1 MIISEQHYDSFL
13 LADCG
18 SSTTTV
24 ALFDITESGYRLVAR
39 ATAPATTGPPWHNIV
54 TGVQQAIARISEIT
68 HRPLLTESGNLITP
82 ARENGTGVDHFGVTV
97 SAAAPLQ
104 LITAGLLEDVSLASA
119 RHAARSIY
127 MQELDTFSLN
137 DSRNE
142 QEQISA
148 LLEQKPEVILLT
160 GGVDGGDTRR
170 LIPIVE
176 LIELGIGLQ
185 TSRARP
191 TVIYAGN
198 SNLREEVT
206 SKLGSTTTVH
216 VVDNVRPNLE
226 TEKLGETVELLGK
239 MYSEMRIGAIPGIQ
253 ELKGWSDYAPMAT
266 ARAFGKMIEYFG
278 ALYKSRVL
286 GLDLGS
292 SSVTLAVAD
301 AEQSSLFIDSNLG
314 MGRQLPNLLQE
325 TTLEEILR
333 NSPVPFE
340 ESALRNLL
348 HEKAIYPH
356 TVPMT
361 EDELHIEQLLARK
374 VMANTVRD
382 AAAQWGW
389 TSPTLPPFRLLVA
402 RGSTLSYPPRL
413 GQTVLMLLDALQPTG
428 VFSLAVDQHGVLPML
443 GLLAAHEPEAVIQI
457 LEGGVLVD
465 LGWVI
470 APTGTSRGRTGDR
483 ALRITVEAPDKGEY
497 HIDAQFGELMT
508 VPLDAG
514 VPVQLT
520 LKPER
525 GVDIGFGAGRG
536 KKITVHGGAVGLV
549 VDCRGRPVLLTEDD
563 SERRSQLKQW
573 LWDMG
578 G

>member
-1 MIISEQHYDSFL
+1 MIISEQRYESFL

-24 ALFDITESGYRLVAR
+24 ALFDITENGYRLVAR
-39 ATAPATTGPPWHNIV
+39 ATAPATSGPPWLNIV

-68 HRPLLTESGNLITP
+68 HRPLLTESGHLIIPT
-82 ARENGTGVDHFGVTV
+82 RENGTGVDHFGVTV
-97 SAAAPLQ
+97 SAAAPLR

-119 RHAARSIY
+119 RRAAHSIY
-127 MQELDTFSLN
+127 TQELDTFSLN

-148 LLEQKPEVILLT
+148 LLEQEPEVILLT

-170 LIPIVE
+170 LMPIVE

-185 TSRARP
+185 SSSARP
-191 TVIYAGN
+191 SVIYAGN
-198 SNLREEVT
+198 SNLREEIT

-216 VVDNVRPNLE
+216 VVDNVRPDLQ
-226 TEKLGETVELLGK
+226 TEKLGETVDLLGK
-239 MYSEMRIGAIPGIQ
+239 MYGELRIDAIPGIQ
-253 ELKGWSDYAPMAT
+253 ELKGWSDYTTMST

-292 SSVTLAVAD
+292 NSVTLALAG
-301 AEQSSLFIDSNLG
+301 AQQSSLFVDSSLG

-333 NSPVPFE
+333 NSPVPFAE
-340 ESALRNLL
+340 TALRNLL
-348 HEKAIYPH
+348 HDKALHPH
-356 TVPMT
+356 TIPMT
-361 EDELHIEQLLARK
+361 EEELHVEQLLARQ
-374 VMANTVRD
+374 VMAKAAGD
-382 AAAQWGW
+382 AAEQWGW
-389 TSPTLPPFRLLVA
+389 TSRTLPPFHLLIA

-428 VFSLAVDQHGVLPML
+428 IFSLAVDKHGVLPML
-443 GLLAAHEPEAVIQI
+443 GLLAAHEPEAVVQI

-470 APTGTSRGRTGDR
+470 APAGRGRTGNK
-483 ALRITVEAPDKGEY
+483 AMHIMVEAPDQGEY
-497 HIDAQFGELMT
+497 RIDAQFGELIT

-514 VPVQLT
+514 VPAQLT

-525 GVDIGFGAGRG
+525 GVDIGFGPGRG

-549 VDCRGRPVLLTEDD
+549 VDCRGRPLQLPEDN
-563 SERRSQLKQW
+563 SERRSQLNQW